1 MPNSF
6 ALPALITALTVF
18 LQVWM
23 MVIVGRA
30 REKYGVAAPA
40 TTGNPDF
47 ERAFRVQ
54 MNTLE
59 STMMFLPALWVFAT
73 FLSNRWAAIV
83 GAVWLIGRAW
93 YAIGYQRDAAAR
105 SKGFL
110 VSISSIAVLTLGGL
124 YGVVRALCT

>member
-1 MPNSF
+1 MPTSYT
-6 ALPALITALTVF
+6 LPALITLLTVL

-30 REKYGVAAPA
+30 RAQYGIQPPA
-40 TTGNPDF
+40 TTGNADF

-59 STMMFLPALWVFAT
+59 STMMFLPALWVFAS
-73 FLSNRWAAIV
+73 FLSTQWAAIV
-83 GAVWLIGRAW
+83 GAAWLLGRAW
-93 YAIGYQRDAAAR
+93 YAIGYQREAAAR

-110 VSISSIAVLTLGGL
+110 VSIVSVGVLTLGGL
-124 YGVVRALCT
+124 YGVLRTLF